1 MGAKWGRRKKDKTS
15 EENNYKISK
24 RDECPK
30 LKKPVIYL
38 YPENTMDIEVK
49 LKIKNDKLTCIYP
62 KFNENDNT
70 WKIKASP
77 DGTIVIK
84 DKKYPYLFWESESY
98 ANQDL
103 SSGFIVKAEN
113 AENFLEEKLKKLGL
127 NEKETCDF
135 ITFWLPL
142 LLKNKISLCSFQSEK
157 FFENFLLDVSP
168 KPKTMIRVF
177 LSIKKL
183 EKEIEVKEQ
192 EIKEIK
198 REGFTV
204 VEWGGSDIQD

>member
-1 MGAKWGRRKKDKTS
+1 MGSLFGRRKKPKR
-15 EENNYKISK
+15 ENNKCTK
-24 RDECPK
+24 V
-30 LKKPVIYL
+30 KKPVIYL
-38 YPENTMDIEVK
+38 YPENTMDIKVK
-49 LKIKNDKLTCIYP
+49 LKFKNNKLTCVYP
-62 KFNENDNT
+62 KFNENDYT

-77 DGTIVIK
+77 DGTISIQ
-84 DKKYPYLFWESESY
+84 DKNYPYLFWESESY
-98 ANQDL
+98 TKQDL
-103 SSGFIVKAEN
+103 TNGFIVKADD
-113 AENFLEEKLKKLGL
+113 AEIFLEEKLKKLGL

-142 LLKNKISLCSFQSEK
+142 LLRNKISLCSFQSEK
-157 FFENFLLDVSP
+157 FNEDFPLDVNP

-183 EKEIEVKEQ
+183 EKEIEVEEQ

-204 VEWGGSDIQD
+204 VEWGGSEIKD

>member
-1 MGAKWGRRKKDKTS
+1 MGAKWGRRKKEKKNKDSCERK
-15 EENNYKISK
+15 
-24 RDECPK
+24 
-30 LKKPVIYL
+30 KKPVIYL

-49 LKIKNDKLTCIYP
+49 LKFKNDKLTCVYP

-77 DGTIVIK
+77 DGTFAIK

-98 ANQDL
+98 SKQDL
-103 SSGFIVKAEN
+103 SSGFIVKADD

-142 LLKNKISLCSFQSEK
+142 LLRNKISLCSFQSEK
-157 FFENFLLDVSP
+157 FFEEIHLDVSP

-204 VEWGGSDIQD
+204 VEWGGSEIQD